1 MVNGIVPLNEVTLNS
16 NCQWSKAEDVQI
28 LSPIIPL
35 SGTHN
40 AEDLPHTYVG
50 MVCMCM
56 MVCISR
62 CIFDDEKLG
71 RKKCTQG
78 HHTINCGFFSI

>member
-16 NCQWSKAEDVQI
+16 NCQWSKAGDVQI

-56 MVCISR
+56 MYVLYMMYVYDGMY
-62 CIFDDEKLG
+62 FQMYL
-71 RKKCTQG
+71 
-78 HHTINCGFFSI
+78 

>member
-56 MVCISR
+56 MYVLYMMYVYDGMY
-62 CIFDDEKLG
+62 FQMYL
-71 RKKCTQG
+71 
-78 HHTINCGFFSI
+78 